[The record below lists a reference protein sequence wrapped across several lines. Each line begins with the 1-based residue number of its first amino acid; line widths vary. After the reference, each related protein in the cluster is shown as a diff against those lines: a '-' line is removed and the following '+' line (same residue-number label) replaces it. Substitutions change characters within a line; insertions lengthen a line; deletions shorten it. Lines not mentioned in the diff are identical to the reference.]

1 MAIDKGFRRIALSLM
16 TLITISVITVGVY
29 LYFNFKSRSSLP
41 VIVPQ
46 NVRAF
51 MHFQTRKMR
60 DESGVK
66 PPKYLDSIVAHIAKA
81 PIFKHLAEPSDAG
94 IGLYSDIVYFE
105 NLKQSHFLGLSLIN
119 ESRFSRLLDTLKRS
133 GWVSGQIQ
141 KPAFT
146 YVKVIGHPLYIAY
159 KYKAMVLMRSD
170 IESKELNL
178 ATEEVEA
185 QLAEVFSGKP
195 QGFITRKDM
204 QALYEADCQWLAWS
218 EATPAAGM
226 YFHKGNVKLYATK
239 NDEATEN
246 ATEAARVF
254 QYLGP
259 GNWGISPEKT
269 KAEPLGDTPVLG
281 KAEMQLED
289 YFEWIFKYLKEVGY
303 AY

>member
-46 NVRAF
+46 DVRAF

-66 PPKYLDSIVAHIAKA
+66 PPKYLDSVVKLIAKA
-81 PIFKHLAEPSDAG
+81 PIFQHLTEPSDAG

-119 ESRFSRLLDTLKRS
+119 ESRFSRLLDTLKLA

-141 KPAFT
+141 KPAFN
-146 YVKVIGHPLYIAY
+146 YVKVIGHPLYIAF
-159 KYKAMVLMRSD
+159 KYKAMVLMRSE
-170 IESKELNL
+170 IESRELNL
-178 ATEEVEA
+178 TTDEVES

-195 QGFITRKDM
+195 QGFITRKDI
-204 QALYEADCQWLAWS
+204 QALYDANCQWLAWS
-218 EATPAAGM
+218 ESTSAAGIH
-226 YFHKGNVKLYATK
+226 FEKGNATLYLSK
-239 NDEATEN
+239 GNEVLEN
-246 ATEAARVF
+246 ASDASGVF
-254 QYLGP
+254 MRLGP
-259 GNWGISPEKT
+259 SNWGISPEKISA
-269 KAEPLGDTPVLG
+269 KPLEIQRMISKSEGP
-281 KAEMQLED
+281 LEY
-289 YFEWIFKYLKEVGY
+289 YFEGIFKYLQEKGY